1 MTSTDDTLHNRLQ
14 NFVTRHTAH
23 HTPIALV
30 TSGGT
35 TAPLERECV
44 RYLDNFSTGTRGAC
58 AVEELLKRGY
68 AVIHLQRMGSAS
80 PFGRIVGNVL
90 KCSSAAG
97 TQNFTFDSVG
107 VLFDCS
113 YSDDDNILGNV
124 RSLSENEECVEEYP
138 LDIDHD
144 QAKKTSNGGRTAAN
158 AASAAA
164 GNRDPWMYT
173 TNDVDNNNN
182 HNSERRRRRRHH
194 RGELT
199 LHPKLIDS
207 TVLRSTI
214 REYSRIRRH
223 GLLLTVEFTTID
235 EYLDKFRKCSEAL
248 NTCGS
253 LGLVYLTAA
262 VSDFYVPY
270 DKMAA
275 HKIQSR
281 DYGIDASSSSSLPN
295 SGEER
300 GDAMTIQSD
309 GTLTVKFYP
318 VPKMIPNIRRV
329 WCSNAFVVSFKLET
343 DSTILQQKSVLAMEK
358 ADVHMVIGNVLAT
371 RYEKVFVLTRDN
383 NVDDDDNSVDR
394 SKSLTNQTIMTD
406 LPKGFHIEEITSFGS
421 GGEGSA
427 NDLESVTI
435 DYVTRHHFYY
445 ISTNLP
451 VSDEAKSFAKS
462 AAEMTVRRA
471 MEARVVHDNRLDRER
486 RRLRREG
493 LILRASALAWNVL
506 GSALGMAISYG
517 IARIMQSGRQR

>member
-1 MTSTDDTLHNRLQ
+1 MTSANDILLNHRLHN
-14 NFVTRHTAH
+14 FVNRHTSH

-44 RYLDNFSTGTRGAC
+44 RYLDNFSTGVRGAC
-58 AVEELLKRGY
+58 AVEEFLKRGY

-80 PFGRIVGNVL
+80 PFGRMLGNAMG
-90 KCSSAAG
+90 CSGG

-113 YSDDDNILGNV
+113 EDNILGDV
-124 RSLSENEECVEEYP
+124 SAENEECVEEYP
-138 LDIDHD
+138 LDIDDD
-144 QAKKTSNGGRTAAN
+144 QAKKTSTTN

-164 GNRDPWMYT
+164 DNRDPWMYT
-173 TNDVDNNNN
+173 TNDNGDT
-182 HNSERRRRRRHH
+182 NSEQRRRRRHH

-223 GLLLTVEFTTID
+223 GKLITVEFTTVD
-235 EYLDKFRKCSEAL
+235 EYLDKLRSCSGAL
-248 NTCGS
+248 HTCGS

-270 DKMAA
+270 DKMAT

-281 DYGIDASSSSSLPN
+281 DYGIDTSSSTSLPN
-295 SGEER
+295 GEER
-300 GDAMTIQSD
+300 GNAMTIQSD

-318 VPKMIPNIRRV
+318 VPKMIPNIRRI
-329 WCSNAFVVSFKLET
+329 WCPDAFVVSFKLET

-371 RYEKVFVLTRDN
+371 RYEKVFVLTRDD
-383 NVDDDDNSVDR
+383 NVDD
-394 SKSLTNQTIMTD
+394 KTNQTIMTN
-406 LPKGFHIEEITSFGS
+406 LPKGFHVEEITVLDSIS
-421 GGEGSA
+421 GGGDGAA
-427 NDLESVTI
+427 NNLESATI
-435 DYVTRHHFYY
+435 DYVTQHHFYY
-445 ISTNLP
+445 ISTNLI
-451 VSDEAKSFAKS
+451 VTDEAKSFAKS
-462 AAEMTVRRA
+462 AAETTVRRT
-471 MEARVVHDNRLDRER
+471 MEAKAVHYNRLDRER

-493 LILRASALAWNVL
+493 LIIRASELAWNVL

-517 IARIMQSGRQR
+517 LARIMQGGRQR

>member
-1 MTSTDDTLHNRLQ
+1 
-14 NFVTRHTAH
+14 
-23 HTPIALV
+23 
-30 TSGGT
+30 
-35 TAPLERECV
+35 
-44 RYLDNFSTGTRGAC
+44 
-58 AVEELLKRGY
+58 
-68 AVIHLQRMGSAS
+68 
-80 PFGRIVGNVL
+80 
-90 KCSSAAG
+90 
-97 TQNFTFDSVG
+97 
-107 VLFDCS
+107 
-113 YSDDDNILGNV
+113 
-124 RSLSENEECVEEYP
+124 
-138 LDIDHD
+138 
-144 QAKKTSNGGRTAAN
+144 
-158 AASAAA
+158 
-164 GNRDPWMYT
+164 MYT
-173 TNDVDNNNN
+173 TNNVDNNNHN
-182 HNSERRRRRRHH
+182 NVSPLNGDANSERRRRRRHH

-235 EYLDKFRKCSEAL
+235 EYLDKLRRCSEAL

-270 DKMAA
+270 DKMAT

-281 DYGIDASSSSSLPN
+281 DYAIGASSSSSSLPN
-295 SGEER
+295 GDEER

-309 GTLTVKFYP
+309 GTLTVNFNP

-329 WCSNAFVVSFKLET
+329 WCPDAFVVSFKLET

-383 NVDDDDNSVDR
+383 VDDDNSVDR
-394 SKSLTNQTIMTD
+394 SKSLTNQTIMAD
-406 LPKGFHIEEITSFGS
+406 LPKGFHIEEIIALGS
-421 GGEGSA
+421 GGEGAA

-462 AAEMTVRRA
+462 AAEMTARRA
-471 MEARVVHDNRLDRER
+471 MGARVVHDNRLDRER
-486 RRLRREG
+486 RRLQREG
-493 LILRASALAWNVL
+493 LILRASELALNVL

-517 IARIMQSGRQR
+517 IARIMQGGRQR

>member
-1 MTSTDDTLHNRLQ
+1 MTSTDNILHHRLH
-14 NFVTRHTAH
+14 NFVTRHASH

-58 AVEELLKRGY
+58 VVEELLKRGY
-68 AVIHLQRMGSAS
+68 AVIHLKRMGSAS

-90 KCSSAAG
+90 KCSTG
-97 TQNFTFDSVG
+97 HQNFTFDSVG

-113 YSDDDNILGNV
+113 SDDGNIILGDV
-124 RSLSENEECVEEYP
+124 RSAENEECVEEYP
-138 LDIDHD
+138 LDVDDD
-144 QAKKTSNGGRTAAN
+144 QAKEMPDGERTATN
-158 AASAAA
+158 ASSAAA

-173 TNDVDNNNN
+173 TNDFDNNN
-182 HNSERRRRRRHH
+182 HNNVSPLNGDANSDQRRRRRRH

-199 LHPKLIDS
+199 LHPKLTDS

-223 GLLLTVEFTTID
+223 GLLLTVEFTTVD
-235 EYLDKFRKCSEAL
+235 EYLDKLRSCSEAL
-248 NTCGS
+248 HTCGS

-270 DKMAA
+270 DKMAT

-281 DYGIDASSSSSLPN
+281 DYGIDTSSSTSLPN
-295 SGEER
+295 GGEG

-318 VPKMIPNIRRV
+318 VPKMIPNIRHI
-329 WCSNAFVVSFKLET
+329 WCPDAFVVSFKLET

-358 ADVHMVIGNVLAT
+358 ANVHMVIGNVLAT

-383 NVDDDDNSVDR
+383 NVDYD
-394 SKSLTNQTIMTD
+394 LTLMTE
-406 LPKGFHIEEITSFGS
+406 LPKGFHIEEITVLDSISG
-421 GGEGSA
+421 GGEGAS
-427 NDLESVTI
+427 NDLESATI

-445 ISTNLP
+445 ISTNLN
-451 VSDEAKSFAKS
+451 VSDEAAFRKS
-462 AAEMTVRRA
+462 AVEMTVHRT
-471 MEARVVHDNRLDRER
+471 MEARAVHYDRLDRER

-493 LILRASALAWNVL
+493 LILRASEIAWNVL

-517 IARIMQSGRQR
+517 IARFMQGGRQR